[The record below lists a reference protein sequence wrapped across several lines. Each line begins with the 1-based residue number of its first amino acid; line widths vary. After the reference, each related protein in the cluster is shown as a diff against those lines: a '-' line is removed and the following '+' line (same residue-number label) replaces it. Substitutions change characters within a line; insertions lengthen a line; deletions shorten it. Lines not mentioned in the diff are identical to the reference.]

1 MHNEIL
7 YIRRHIKTIFRMR
20 TILSVILFTLLL
32 SPSLVHAQLLYN
44 QSNNNS
50 DKPASAHDQIQ
61 SSIDSGFEWE
71 DLEEA
76 QRIAAESQK
85 KVLIFGYAEWCTYCL
100 KMRKESLPDSS
111 VVDAISRYFIP
122 VQLDGESKDPVVF
135 NGTEYTKNQLAR
147 GLQLQSFPTHYFVD
161 AEGGVLGAQPGYIE
175 PDTYAL
181 LLRYVGS
188 DAFEGITFDEF
199 IKLNL

>member
-7 YIRRHIKTIFRMR
+7 YIRRHIETIFRMR
-20 TILSVILFTLLL
+20 TILSVILFALLL
-32 SPSLVHAQLLYN
+32 SPSLVYAQLLNN

-50 DKPASAHDQIQ
+50 DKPSSAHEQIQ
-61 SSIDSGFEWE
+61 STIDSGFDWV

-122 VQLDGESKDPVVF
+122 VQLDGESTNPVVF

-161 AEGGVLGAQPGYIE
+161 AEGGVLGAQPGFIE
-175 PDTYAL
+175 PDIYAL

-188 DAFEGITFDEF
+188 DAFERITFDEY
-199 IKLNL
+199 IELNM

>member
-44 QSNNNS
+44 QSNTNS

-61 SSIDSGFEWE
+61 SAIDSGFEWV

-85 KVLIFGYAEWCTYCL
+85 KVLIFGHQVY
-100 KMRKESLPDSS
+100 
-111 VVDAISRYFIP
+111 
-122 VQLDGESKDPVVF
+122 QL
-135 NGTEYTKNQLAR
+135 
-147 GLQLQSFPTHYFVD
+147 
-161 AEGGVLGAQPGYIE
+161 
-175 PDTYAL
+175 
-181 LLRYVGS
+181 
-188 DAFEGITFDEF
+188 
-199 IKLNL
+199 